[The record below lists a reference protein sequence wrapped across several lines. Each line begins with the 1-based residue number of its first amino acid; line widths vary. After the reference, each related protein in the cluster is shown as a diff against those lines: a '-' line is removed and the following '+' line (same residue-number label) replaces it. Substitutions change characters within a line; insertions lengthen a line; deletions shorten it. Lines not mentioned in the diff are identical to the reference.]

1 MLKVKS
7 VWSCLTGLFFRTYGT
22 SLAWQC
28 PCDHH
33 QRFWSYKCGF
43 FPLPITLIPGM
54 IDCPLKIQGLS
65 VKKFL
70 SWCWPL
76 SVYGFELDLFAF
88 EDEVTFINFKIT
100 GYFTSR
106 EEHGE
111 TDSHISWSWWWCQL
125 LCLLLF
131 PFGHLLLG
139 QNSSPVLPKWLYW
152 IAALSIEVSL
162 LCCFTAAVSPLQDI
176 FWLHVQEMVPLSCG
190 TLKTDRRWQCW
201 SSPGGALWGFAGFPQ
216 TPLVWCQGQLT
227 ELLFCGMRSHTSYI
241 GVVL

>member
-1 MLKVKS
+1 MFKVKS

-54 IDCPLKIQGLS
+54 IDCPLKIQELS

-152 IAALSIEVSL
+152 IAALSTEVSH
-162 LCCFTAAVSPLQDI
+162 LCCSL
-176 FWLHVQEMVPLSCG
+176 
-190 TLKTDRRWQCW
+190 
-201 SSPGGALWGFAGFPQ
+201 
-216 TPLVWCQGQLT
+216 
-227 ELLFCGMRSHTSYI
+227 LLFLPFRTYFGFVFNRWYHCPVEHSKRADAGSAGAARGEPCEGLPVFPRLHLF
-241 GVVL
+241 GVRDSWRNCCFVECAVIQVT